1 MPRPGV
7 QGARRCRRAVHRA
20 ECSQRSRGISLP
32 REAVGLYRYSR
43 GHPPRDGR
51 LRTERC
57 DAGFRVGR
65 GARHRPVGARVR
77 HACDHRPADSVL
89 NPGDSK
95 TGTISLLTT
104 PVAFLFVL
112 GVLIF
117 VHELGHFLM
126 ARRIGV
132 RVLTFSL
139 RFGPKLLS
147 FKRGDTEDAR
157 TGAPDEFLS
166 KGKWQRFQVL
176 VMGPIMNL
184 LLAVVVMAVVLY
196 QGAQVGAFEQQA
208 VVIGTFSDTS
218 VAAKAGLK
226 VGDRIVTVDGK
237 PTDTWDQ
244 FATAIVTKAKRDVNL
259 GFVRDGRAGQV
270 TVVPEGQGKYELGDI
285 GIRPAVH
292 PQILEFSPGSA
303 AGDAGLQKGD
313 IVLAAGNESD
323 VTRERLVA
331 LIRASEGKPLSL
343 QIKRGDSVMSVV
355 VTPKNVGGTAMLG
368 AQLSEFE
375 VRVVEPGPIAAV
387 KLSVQK
393 NWEWTRQIVETLA
406 GLFTRQT
413 SVKQLMGPV
422 AIAELSGTAA
432 QAGWIALFTLL
443 SMISLNL
450 GLLNLMPIPVLDRR
464 HIFILALEGLA
475 RRDFSMRVKEKML
488 LAGFVL
494 LLMLMVTVIYNDLM
508 RIQWIEKF
516 VPWR

>member
-1 MPRPGV
+1 V
-7 QGARRCRRAVHRA
+7 TSA
-20 ECSQRSRGISLP
+20 L
-32 REAVGLYRYSR
+32 
-43 GHPPRDGR
+43 
-51 LRTERC
+51 
-57 DAGFRVGR
+57 
-65 GARHRPVGARVR
+65 
-77 HACDHRPADSVL
+77 
-89 NPGDSK
+89 
-95 TGTISLLTT
+95 
-104 PVAFLFVL
+104 AFLFVL

-139 RFGPKLLS
+139 GFGPKLINV
-147 FKRGDTEDAR
+147 KRGGTEYCVSLVPLGGYVKMAGENPEDSR

-184 LLAVVVMAVVLY
+184 LLAVVVMSVVLY
-196 QGAQVGAFEQQA
+196 QGAQVPAFEQLP

-226 VGDRIVTVDGK
+226 VGDHIVTVDGK
-237 PTDTWDQ
+237 TVDTWDQ
-244 FATAIVTKAKRDVNL
+244 FATAIVPKAKREVSL
-259 GFVRDGRAGQV
+259 GFLRDGKAGQV
-270 TVVPEGQGKYELGDI
+270 IVVPEGQGKYELGDV
-285 GIRPAVH
+285 GVQPPVRPE
-292 PQILEFSPGSA
+292 ILDFSPGSPA
-303 AGDAGLQKGD
+303 AVAGLQKFD
-313 IVLAAGNESD
+313 VVVAAGSEQNVS
-323 VTRERLVA
+323 RERLVA
-331 LIRASEGKPLSL
+331 LIKANEGKPLPL
-343 QIKRGDSVMSVV
+343 QIERGGRLQTVT
-355 VTPKNVGGTAMLG
+355 VTPKAVNGQVMIG
-368 AQLSEFE
+368 AQINPWE
-375 VRVVEPGPIAAV
+375 VRTVDPGALEAV

-393 NWEWTRQIVETLA
+393 NWEWTRQIVETLV

-422 AIAELSGTAA
+422 AIADLSGTAA
-432 QAGWIALFTLL
+432 QAGWISLFTLMA
-443 SMISLNL
+443 MISLNL
-450 GLLNLMPIPVLDRR
+450 GLLNLMPIPVLDGG

-508 RIQWIEKF
+508 RIQWIERF